1 MEEFKQEKNFK
12 MLLEIAS
19 ESRLIPALNDG
30 TIHIH
35 YFVKKFKDFIEKESS
50 GTKSEKPAILLNKEF
65 LQTLVPF
72 NKSVPF
78 DKSLPSN
85 KSVPYDRSVPS
96 NQSVPS
102 DKSVPFDKS
111 LPSNRSVPFDK
122 PNEKPLV
129 TYEEIQNE
137 RKTAWEREINKKQQ
151 EFSQSYQRVVPPTPT
166 FQEDRD
172 IPIGEMEKLIADTI
186 AKRNYDI
193 EAFQAMNP
201 PPLPVSKTPAP
212 ATSIKYIQIG
222 EEVPLKLDIV
232 DVEEK
237 PMASLDFFSRLKK
250 DPLDPLDPSD
260 PLVQLKADIQEIKD
274 QIAII
279 MNLLKN
285 TETNHLII
293 TKEE

>member
-12 MLLEIAS
+12 MLLEIAT
-19 ESRLIPALNDG
+19 ESRLIPVLNDG

-72 NKSVPF
+72 NRSVPF
-78 DKSLPSN
+78 DKS
-85 KSVPYDRSVPS
+85 VPY
-96 NQSVPS
+96 
-102 DKSVPFDKS
+102 
-111 LPSNRSVPFDK
+111 DK

-201 PPLPVSKTPAP
+201 PPPPVSKTPA
-212 ATSIKYIQIG
+212 TSSIKYIQIG

-237 PMASLDFFSRLKK
+237 PMASLDFFSRLKEDPK
-250 DPLDPLDPSD
+250 DPLEPTCKD

>member
-72 NKSVPF
+72 N
-78 DKSLPSN
+78 
-85 KSVPYDRSVPS
+85 
-96 NQSVPS
+96 
-102 DKSVPFDKS
+102 KSVPFDKS